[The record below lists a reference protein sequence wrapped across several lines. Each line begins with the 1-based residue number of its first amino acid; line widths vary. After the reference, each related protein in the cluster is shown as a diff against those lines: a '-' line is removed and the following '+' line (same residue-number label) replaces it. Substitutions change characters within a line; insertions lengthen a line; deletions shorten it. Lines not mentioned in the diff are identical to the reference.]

1 MTTDAAA
8 DGLADRFRR
17 WFVYERDAHA
27 KVFAS
32 LGTVP
37 ADRRGGPEYKK
48 AVALMGHIAVTRQMW
63 LYRLGGGPCPVGPPF
78 IDDIEPDLAAVS
90 DEWRFTA
97 AGWDKYLAGLTDADL
112 VREFEYRAYD
122 GGRFRNRVEDALA
135 TLFGHS
141 SYHRGQVAVLVRA
154 AGGTP
159 AATDLIYWCRE
170 PVG

>member
-1 MTTDAAA
+1 MA
-8 DGLADRFRR
+8 DVLADRFRR

-27 KVFAS
+27 KAFAS
-32 LGTVP
+32 LDTVP
-37 ADRRGGPEYKK
+37 PDRRDGPEYKK
-48 AVALMGHIAVTRQMW
+48 AVALMGHPAVARQMW
-63 LYRLGGGPCPVGPPF
+63 LYRLGGGPCPAGPPF
-78 IDDIEPDLAAVS
+78 LDDADPDLATVRA
-90 DEWRFTA
+90 EWDATA
-97 AGWDKYLAGLTDADL
+97 AGWDAYLVGLTDADS
-112 VREFEYRAYD
+112 VKEFEYQAYD